1 MPLSVL
7 KFNPGVVKDI
17 TEYSA
22 GNAGPFWT
30 DSNLIRFKNGFPS
43 KIGGWQLDDIFEVSS
58 VGGSASTTRRTITG
72 IARQLISWRALSD
85 GNDRIAI
92 GTHNHLYILVNN
104 ALHDITPLRKTSSN
118 LTNPVA
124 TSSGSTTVTITDN
137 SHGATTGDFVVIND
151 ATATGGVTAD
161 TLNQFAGYE
170 ITVVDSNSYTI
181 TVSSAATST
190 VSAGGGTSI
199 DVKYLIGNSA
209 GLGSQSAASALGW
222 GVGGWGEST
231 WNTPRS
237 ISSTDVVLETSTW
250 DLALWGEDLI
260 ANVRGHGIYYW
271 DLSGG
276 VGARA
281 VLVSGIAGA
290 TAVPTKARASIISF
304 PDRHLIIG
312 GSDPYVAAS
321 GTSSGTLD
329 PMLVR
334 WSTQED
340 FVKFAPTTD
349 NTAGDQ
355 RLEIGTKIVSM
366 IASREETVISTD
378 EAIYGMSFVGPPFIF
393 SFRLLAAG
401 GVGANGLNSMTNAD
415 DVVYW
420 MGRSN
425 FFVYNGK
432 VSELPCSVQYYVF
445 DRINKNFIDKT
456 IAGNNKKFKEVT
468 WWYVS
473 TSNTDNENPEPDSY
487 VTFNYESNIWY
498 VGTMDRTAWS
508 DAAGA
513 KTTPFAVDSS
523 GQLYDHETGTS
534 DNGSAMNAFITSSP
548 REIVEGG
555 ENLYLVDKLVPDA
568 TLTSDTN
575 LYVELKSRK
584 YPNATE
590 ITKGPFTITN
600 STTKVSTRAKGRQMR
615 IKFYSSGTE
624 DNWTLGDF
632 RVNARIDGER

>member
-1 MPLSVL
+1 
-7 KFNPGVVKDI
+7 
-17 TEYSA
+17 
-22 GNAGPFWT
+22 
-30 DSNLIRFKNGFPS
+30 
-43 KIGGWQLDDIFEVSS
+43 
-58 VGGSASTTRRTITG
+58 
-72 IARQLISWRALSD
+72 
-85 GNDRIAI
+85 
-92 GTHNHLYILVNN
+92 
-104 ALHDITPLRKTSSN
+104 
-118 LTNPVA
+118 
-124 TSSGSTTVTITDN
+124 
-137 SHGATTGDFVVIND
+137 
-151 ATATGGVTAD
+151 
-161 TLNQFAGYE
+161 
-170 ITVVDSNSYTI
+170 
-181 TVSSAATST
+181 
-190 VSAGGGTSI
+190 
-199 DVKYLIGNSA
+199 
-209 GLGSQSAASALGW
+209 
-222 GVGGWGEST
+222 
-231 WNTPRS
+231 
-237 ISSTDVVLETSTW
+237 
-250 DLALWGEDLI
+250 
-260 ANVRGHGIYYW
+260 
-271 DLSGG
+271 
-276 VGARA
+276 
-281 VLVSGIAGA
+281 
-290 TAVPTKARASIISF
+290 
-304 PDRHLIIG
+304 
-312 GSDPYVAAS
+312 
-321 GTSSGTLD
+321 
-329 PMLVR
+329 
-334 WSTQED
+334 
-340 FVKFAPTTD
+340 
-349 NTAGDQ
+349 
-355 RLEIGTKIVSM
+355 
-366 IASREETVISTD
+366 
-378 EAIYGMSFVGPPFIF
+378 
-393 SFRLLAAG
+393 
-401 GVGANGLNSMTNAD
+401 MTNAD